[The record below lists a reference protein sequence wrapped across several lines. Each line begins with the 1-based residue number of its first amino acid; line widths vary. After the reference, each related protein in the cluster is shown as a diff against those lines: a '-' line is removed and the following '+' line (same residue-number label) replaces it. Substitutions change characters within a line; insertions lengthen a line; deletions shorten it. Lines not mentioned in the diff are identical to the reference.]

1 LPAPLATS
9 PPTYAPGGTEAPL
22 RHFSQASPS
31 GAITFQPGDRT
42 RADWLHQVYGE
53 DSGSAS
59 AWSREALPTSP
70 ERIRHA
76 QALMRWAESYRE
88 IAASRFRRKL
98 DELDLKPGLAARPG
112 EELAKLVDVPWPARQ
127 TAP

>member
-1 LPAPLATS
+1 MRPAGPKHRCATSAKPAPAAPS
-9 PPTYAPGGTEAPL
+9 P
-22 RHFSQASPS
+22 FSWA
-31 GAITFQPGDRT
+31 DRT

-53 DSGSAS
+53 DSGNAS
-59 AWSREALPTSP
+59 AWSREAVPTSP

-88 IAASRFRRKL
+88 IAASGFRRKL

-112 EELAKLVDVPWPARQ
+112 EELAKLVDVPWPARH